1 MWDDGSD
8 YLLPGDLFVQSNL
21 PSEILFIGSCISQHI
36 SSTIASSIGV
46 KTHFMHF
53 GQMYEGKKA
62 FPSDLTPSLIVLNLP
77 MDSFVHPFLD
87 KRFATN
93 KSDSSFLR
101 RNIERRLIDLLS
113 LFENFTGQFKGP
125 KLIMN
130 FLTPQNLPLG
140 ITINNE
146 DYFDPKGAV
155 KLLNSALAGHVRKIS
170 NEFILDIDELSA
182 VHGRKYFQDDAVW
195 SYSHG
200 AFISDEDQV
209 FENDRKADADRP
221 QSLESVFAERTFN
234 SELLIKA
241 IATQIMG
248 FWRIFTAQDQ
258 VKLVIVDLDDTLWR
272 GHAGSQVEG
281 DKWQMAVGAPLGV
294 VESLAVLHE
303 RGILL
308 AIASKNDEGLA
319 KKIWTDL
326 YEGIFPWSNFF
337 TTKINWE
344 NKSKNIAEIIE
355 EARLQDHNV
364 VFIDDN
370 PLEREEVKYAFP
382 NIRVLGKEPWRIRS
396 ILLWSPEMQVL
407 HFSEEAKIRKNSL
420 QSLSRI
426 VSGNTKKSREVMLDE
441 LNMELSVREIDGIYD
456 KDFERVFEL
465 LNKTNQFNT
474 TGKRYSK
481 TDLHEFLS
489 NNAKILVIRA
499 KDRFVDHGLIFVALF
514 DEESLHHVVM
524 SCRVIG
530 LGIEYVGLNV
540 IVNQSSAAFGSNF
553 SAHLEE
559 TERNQPARNYFKNAG
574 FVQKDSIW
582 ILDSQELLIVQPK
595 HLKVKYE

>member
-8 YLLPGDLFVQSNL
+8 YLLPKDLFVQSSL

-36 SSTIASSIGV
+36 SSAVANSLDV

-53 GQMYEGKKA
+53 GQMYEGKKE
-62 FPSDLTPSLIVLNLP
+62 FPADLTPSLIVLNLP
-77 MDSFVHPFLD
+77 MDSLMHPFLD

-101 RNIERRLIDLLS
+101 RNMERRLLDLLN
-113 LFENFTGQFKGP
+113 LFENFTADFKGP

-130 FLTPQNLPLG
+130 FLTPQNSPLG
-140 ITINNE
+140 ITINSE
-146 DYFDPKGAV
+146 DYFDPKSAV
-155 KLLNSALAGHVRKIS
+155 KLLNSILTAHTRKTS

-182 VHGRKYFQDDAVW
+182 VHGRKFFQDDVVW

-200 AFISDEDQV
+200 AFISDEDQI
-209 FENDRKADADRP
+209 FENERRADADRP
-221 QSLESVFAERTFN
+221 QNLASILEERTFN
-234 SELLIKA
+234 SELLIKSIA
-241 IATQIMG
+241 IQILG
-248 FWRIFTAQDQ
+248 FWRIFTSQDQ

-281 DKWQMAVGAPLGV
+281 DKTQMAIGMPLGV
-294 VESLAVLHE
+294 VESLAVLYE
-303 RGILL
+303 RGILI
-308 AIASKNDEGLA
+308 AIASKNEENLA
-319 KKIWTDL
+319 KKIWMEL
-326 YEGIFPWSNFF
+326 YEEIFPWNNFF

-370 PLEREEVKYAFP
+370 PLERQEVKYTFP
-382 NIRVLGKEPWRIRS
+382 NIRVLGQEPWRIRS
-396 ILLWSPEMQVL
+396 ILLWSAEMQVL
-407 HFSEEAKIRKNSL
+407 HLSEEAKIRKKSL

-426 VSGNTKKSREVMLDE
+426 VSGNIKRSREDMLDE
-441 LNMELSVREIDGIYD
+441 LKMELRVRELDGIYD

-481 TDLHEFLS
+481 AELHEFFSLNS
-489 NNAKILVIRA
+489 KILVIRA

-514 DEESLHHVVM
+514 DKECLYHVVM

-540 IVNQSSAAFGSNF
+540 IVDQSDLAYGSRF

-559 TERNQPARNYFKNAG
+559 TERNQPVRNYFRNAG
-574 FVQKDSIW
+574 FVQIGSTW
-582 ILDSQELLIVQPK
+582 TLDSQGQLLDYPK
-595 HLKVKYE
+595 HLKVELE